1 MCGIRS
7 LLTCPCI
14 HTCPCLS
21 RWGLFLLGSAWVIMP
36 ITEPG
41 SERMAFVDWLVP
53 GSHPTPAL
61 GIRRAPPK
69 PRGLRN
75 GGPRGP
81 STDMQILLSK
91 GSEPLFQVH
100 VFLPKIQC
108 LRHNACLEGRRC
120 KGHSWS
126 PTFPGQRTGGVAEG
140 NRFAR
145 LSLQKL
151 RAEQGWP

>member
-1 MCGIRS
+1 MQPEVLSLACRRRMLAGSGVSCACPLCRFSLSQAHSFICARVCGICS

-41 SERMAFVDWLVP
+41 RERMAFVDWLVP
-53 GSHPTPAL
+53 GSYPTPPL

-75 GGPRGP
+75 GGQGDPRQ
-81 STDMQILLSK
+81 TCRFLLSK

-100 VFLPKIQC
+100 VFLPKIQY
-108 LRHNACLEGRRC
+108 
-120 KGHSWS
+120 
-126 PTFPGQRTGGVAEG
+126 
-140 NRFAR
+140 
-145 LSLQKL
+145 L
-151 RAEQGWP
+151 RA